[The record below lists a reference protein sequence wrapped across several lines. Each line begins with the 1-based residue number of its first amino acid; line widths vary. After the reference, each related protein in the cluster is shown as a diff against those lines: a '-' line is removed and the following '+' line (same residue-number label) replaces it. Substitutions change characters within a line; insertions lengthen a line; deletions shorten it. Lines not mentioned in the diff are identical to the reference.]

1 MRPRWPF
8 RLVVGFM
15 KYDGSGGVRA
25 LYSSIRLRYVRWT
38 ARIFVGSTGARKA
51 ASASEIRVP
60 SSSTTS
66 PPSRRPQRGSPLPLG
81 DDVDVEIPDGF
92 GEALH
97 LEALHRQERGDELR
111 PDGVDEPGIRFE
123 RVERAAEIGRQLR
136 SGVGVVGAVRV
147 PDDGFRWRQ
156 AALDPVETRAQ
167 DRGRDQVCAGG
178 AVAGANLDP
187 RAGAALARDTAE
199 GCAVVVAPV
208 RMGWRQAVREEPLV
222 RVDGRPEQRLQAVRM
237 LDHTGDEVAGERAQP
252 LGPTL
257 VGKRV
262 VTVAGGERDM
272 QVEA

>member
-66 PPSRRPQRGSPLPLG
+66 PPSRRPRRGSPPASTRTVRSEMGRILRKLPLG

-92 GEALH
+92 GEALY
-97 LEALHRQERGDELR
+97 LEALHRQERGDELG

-222 RVDGRPEQRLQAVRM
+222 
-237 LDHTGDEVAGERAQP
+237 
-252 LGPTL
+252 
-257 VGKRV
+257 
-262 VTVAGGERDM
+262 
-272 QVEA
+272 